1 VKRDQSSWWMVVGGI
16 PQASV
21 LGPALFTIL
30 MDDLT
35 ERIKYTLST
44 FADDNKLVGIVD
56 LLEEGKLLRGIW
68 KG

>member
-1 VKRDQSSWWMVVGGI
+1 MVVGGI

-30 MDDLT
+30 VDDLT
-35 ERIKYTLST
+35 ERIKYTPST
-44 FADDNKLVGIVD
+44 FADDNKLVVIVD